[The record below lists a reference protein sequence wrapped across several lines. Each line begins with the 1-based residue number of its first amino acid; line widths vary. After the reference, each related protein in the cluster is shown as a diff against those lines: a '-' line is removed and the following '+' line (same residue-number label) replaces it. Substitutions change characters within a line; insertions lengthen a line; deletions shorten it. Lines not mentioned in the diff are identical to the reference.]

1 VAIKTLLIASGVLG
15 LGVAASGLLYGQRKY
30 YINSIKKWKRSLL
43 LDTANKDDQQLK
55 HDDDVCGFIQRW

>member
-1 VAIKTLLIASGVLG
+1 MAIKTLLLASGVLG